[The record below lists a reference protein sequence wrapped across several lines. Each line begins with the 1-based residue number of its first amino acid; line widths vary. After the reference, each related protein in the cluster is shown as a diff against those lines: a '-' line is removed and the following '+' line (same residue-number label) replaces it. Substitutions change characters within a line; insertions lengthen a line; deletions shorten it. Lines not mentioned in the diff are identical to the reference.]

1 MLICPVFQRHS
12 LLKKSLYPTGGSS
25 GQQYE
30 LYNVNKLHIAFIFA
44 RWVYDLSGEFCHFC
58 GFKFALEVFQK
69 KVQKGGVQ
77 RAAKG
82 VAGLVVAERER
93 NTQSPNRKGVKMME
107 AIPRDYGQ
115 GQFDAFCKKVLKN
128 EARAYLRN
136 MKRQR
141 DRETMFS
148 DLPQHEFD
156 KLCTVDRYPSDSFVF
171 SSHGYDLHI
180 DNELVADAF
189 ADLPQQEQSI
199 LILYCV
205 LDMADGEIASL
216 TGMSRSAVQRHRTK
230 TLKELRVKLMAL
242 MPEGG

>member
-12 LLKKSLYPTGGSS
+12 LLKKAYTQQGGSS

-82 VAGLVVAERER
+82 IAGLVVAERER
-93 NTQSPNRKGVKMME
+93 TTQSPNRKGVKMME

-148 DLPQHEFD
+148 DLPQHELD

-189 ADLPQQEQSI
+189 ANLPQQEQSI